1 MKLNKKHLIL
11 PALLFS
17 YVIMPTVTM
26 WLIGALAALSL
37 MIILITVFE
46 LNWIDRYE
54 RTNK

>member
-1 MKLNKKHLIL
+1 MKLNKKLLALIL
-11 PALLFS
+11 VFIS

>member
-1 MKLNKKHLIL
+1 MKKKYLPI
-11 PALLFS
+11 PALLIS